1 MRNFCTKFSL
11 DLKQYLCITCCSGKR
26 FDEEK
31 KTFKKLYC
39 FILFRLDSKVHI
51 IGFLSI
57 EETAWRWFLI
67 FMTADS
73 RSFHWNNVV
82 KYILLLNEVK
92 GTVYDIMVY
101 FLKNVGIKMK
111 LVTIVLLLWNY
122 TWNRS
127 CCFPFG
133 LFWDFFI
140 LNKCSVEY
148 GSIQKIYNL
157 LDYTYLSLS

>member
-51 IGFLSI
+51 IGFLSK

-101 FLKNVGIKMK
+101 LLKNFGIKMK
-111 LVTIVLLLWNY
+111 LDLMVLLLWNY
-122 TWNRS
+122 TWRGAVVS
-127 CCFPFG
+127 LLAYFETF
-133 LFWDFFI
+133 LFWTNVV
-140 LNKCSVEY
+140 LNMDPFKK
-148 GSIQKIYNL
+148 SIIC
-157 LDYTYLSLS
+157 